1 MLDGPL
7 DQAGWVAN
15 LVKLQRNPRHTLK
28 CAMNP
33 VRGLQTYNDVVRLDG
48 ANTAKRLRQRGFD
61 TNYTASWFL
70 ARMAPR
76 IAITPDTTSDDW
88 ANDGLPYF
96 DAPVTHSPP
105 AMHPGNCR
113 GGGLTLKSLETSHV
127 SMTVVPLLAD
137 SNAVGAESMSEAA
150 WSLNPGPAK
159 VGSTGIVHMPA
170 DAPLKEQSDAEVQ
183 GLLATATRTNG
194 LFLQDTRGWGAP
206 HVDWGARVAN
216 VLMADGSVQVF
227 SDANSDG
234 YLNPGFIVKNED
246 GTSVPNASFQDNAAE
261 LPPARMFNGV
271 LLQRPYPTAHF

>member
-1 MLDGPL
+1 MPGCRCSCGLSANILPLAKSSQELDVQDERSPRWTRGKFSRRDLAILFACLCFILVILAPYLLRQRELARINACQNNLRGIGELFFEHANTDPSSRLCSGAPHRVLDGPL

-15 LVKLQRNPRHTLK
+15 LVKLQRNPRNTLK

-33 VRGLQTYNDVVRLDG
+33 VRGLQTYNDVVRQDG

-113 GGGLTLKSLETSHV
+113 GGGLTLKSC
-127 SMTVVPLLAD
+127 LLY
-137 SNAVGAESMSEAA
+137 
-150 WSLNPGPAK
+150 
-159 VGSTGIVHMPA
+159 T
-170 DAPLKEQSDAEVQ
+170 SDA
-183 GLLATATRTNG
+183 A
-194 LFLQDTRGWGAP
+194 D
-206 HVDWGARVAN
+206 DSMRV
-216 VLMADGSVQVF
+216 
-227 SDANSDG
+227 
-234 YLNPGFIVKNED
+234 
-246 GTSVPNASFQDNAAE
+246 
-261 LPPARMFNGV
+261 
-271 LLQRPYPTAHF
+271 